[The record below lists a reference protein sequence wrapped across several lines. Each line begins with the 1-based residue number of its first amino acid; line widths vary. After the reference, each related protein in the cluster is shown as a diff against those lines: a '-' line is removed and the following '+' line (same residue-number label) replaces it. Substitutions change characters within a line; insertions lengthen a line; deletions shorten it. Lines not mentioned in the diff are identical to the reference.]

1 MLGHDVKEK
10 QNIQLENK
18 VICDMEIV
26 SAKRKLS
33 NSVSQWHYFT
43 MIKVNKQD
51 TFLK

>member
-10 QNIQLENK
+10 QNRQLENK
-18 VICDMEIV
+18 VIHDIEIISV
-26 SAKRKLS
+26 KKKLS
-33 NSVSQWHYFT
+33 NSVSHWYYFT